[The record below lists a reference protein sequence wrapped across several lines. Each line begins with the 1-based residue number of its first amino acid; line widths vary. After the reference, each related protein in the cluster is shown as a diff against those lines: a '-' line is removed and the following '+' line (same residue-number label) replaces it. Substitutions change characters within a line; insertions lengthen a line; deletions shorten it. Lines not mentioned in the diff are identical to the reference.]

1 MAKRKAK
8 IIKAKVV
15 RGKMINAKIKARI
28 SKAKTSKAKTNTVR
42 ITNAEVVEA
51 RVDNAKIIRA
61 KVGKAKIIEDPKLRG
76 EWAESVF
83 MERAGARGL
92 AVSKP
97 WGDSKSYDFVVGR
110 PGRFVGVQVKST
122 VAEEGGGYL
131 CCIRGRGN
139 KAYAR
144 GSFDFLAA
152 YVVLENVWYIIP
164 AEKVAGKE
172 SIGLFSQSKH
182 AKFEAY
188 REAWDLLREA
198 AEVGEESEARE
209 EEIGAGEA
217 GVTEAGAKES
227 DVNEAATSEIGLEE
241 ARAAEAG
248 AMQESAW
255 RPPESALERVRGSMN
270 YVRDYMERGGVQ
282 MAKKDDDV

>member
-1 MAKRKAK
+1 
-8 IIKAKVV
+8 
-15 RGKMINAKIKARI
+15 
-28 SKAKTSKAKTNTVR
+28 
-42 ITNAEVVEA
+42 
-51 RVDNAKIIRA
+51 
-61 KVGKAKIIEDPKLRG
+61 
-76 EWAESVF
+76 
-83 MERAGARGL
+83 
-92 AVSKP
+92 
-97 WGDSKSYDFVVGR
+97 
-110 PGRFVGVQVKST
+110 VGVQVKST

-217 GVTEAGAKES
+217 GVTEAGAKQS